1 MSKWR
6 FHLKLVWRL
15 LSDTLR
21 STSQNSSH
29 QPELGPSTSFRGEVV
44 GSYSKGNKHN
54 KDTMLRNRPNDF
66 TLVARLVNGQPA
78 DGKAL
83 AQALFSQIGDRAASS

>member
-1 MSKWR
+1 
-6 FHLKLVWRL
+6 
-15 LSDTLR
+15 
-21 STSQNSSH
+21 
-29 QPELGPSTSFRGEVV
+29 
-44 GSYSKGNKHN
+44 
-54 KDTMLRNRPNDF
+54 MLRNRPNDF